1 MKGIYKVFMDKEG
14 IHKEVMDKKEL
25 IGSMDKRSV
34 PLRLRPHHFLC
45 IQLFTGHGY
54 DDVFTAH
61 MYGTIKLLSDE
72 AQVLVQEG
80 CDDICEKCPN
90 RNKSLCKSFDK
101 VRGLDKAVRAV
112 LGVSYGDL
120 LAWKD
125 ITTKVQKEIFGGAS
139 FDGICRDCEWYG
151 LCRDTLTDMK
161 ACVPP
166 V

>member
-1 MKGIYKVFMDKEG
+1 MDRESMDREG
-14 IHKEVMDKKEL
+14 MDRKSMGRK
-25 IGSMDKRSV
+25 SMDKNINQV
-34 PLRLRPHHFLC
+34 KLRPHHFLC

-54 DDVFTAH
+54 DDRFTAH
-61 MYGTIKLLSDE
+61 MYGTIRLLSAG

-80 CDDICEKCPN
+80 CDDICEKCLN

-101 VRGLDKAVRAV
+101 VRGLDEAVRAV
-112 LGVSYGDL
+112 LGVSYGDQ

-125 ITTKVQKEIFGGAS
+125 ITVKVQKEIFGRSS
-139 FDGICRDCEWYG
+139 FDNICRDCEWYG

-161 ACVPP
+161 ACVTSP